1 MRINSATKLTCSAGI
16 GPNRMIAK
24 ICSDLNKP
32 NGQAYVRPVLQ
43 EVLDFIGKMAIRK
56 IPYIGGMKET
66 TLHAMGFKTAQDL
79 RDRAADLMIAF
90 LEHEHKFLIKCG
102 MGLGQTR
109 HGEDGSLESFN

>member
-1 MRINSATKLTCSAGI
+1 MRINNTTKLTCSAGI

-32 NGQAYVRPVLQ
+32 NGQAYVRPILQ

-66 TLHAMGFKTAQDL
+66 TLHAMGFK
-79 RDRAADLMIAF
+79 IA
-90 LEHEHKFLIKCG
+90 
-102 MGLGQTR
+102 
-109 HGEDGSLESFN
+109 